1 MPRFLLVRLFNWYFQ
16 REHKNVKGD
25 NVSFTVLIPS
35 FHYDYE
41 LFVEMKGTLENFKDV
56 SAEVLLIGGS
66 KSPYFLKHTLDALN
80 KVLPNV
86 GRVELFGLGHSGP
99 LESGKP
105 ERVAQELRIFFL

>member
-1 MPRFLLVRLFNWYFQ
+1 M
-16 REHKNVKGD
+16 
-25 NVSFTVLIPS
+25 SFTVLIPS